1 MLALVALY
9 DAVIGSICVFCYRT
23 VPEDAIQHQ

>member
-9 DAVIGSICVFCYRT
+9 DAVIGSICVCYRT